1 MSKFCNLAINIVLFW
16 DIYFILVNPFKPR
29 RKRFLAYFLFIS
41 IIMIVVIRTTEIQR
55 NLSFFP
61 KNDERGAAI
70 VR

>member
-29 RKRFLAYFLFIS
+29 RKRFHAYFLFIS